1 MKVEKEWLL
10 SEIVKKIEASKT
22 YEEKAL
28 LKEALVLVQEQYQRI
43 EQSEGQL
50 DGSLWSPK
58 DW

>member
-50 DGSLWSPK
+50 DGSL
-58 DW
+58 

>member
-1 MKVEKEWLL
+1 MKVEKEWLI
-10 SEIVKKIEASKT
+10 SEIVTEIDASNS

-28 LKEALVLVQEQYQRI
+28 LKEALILVQEQYQRI